1 MNNSIWNTCIGEAIR
16 KAKLSG
22 TLIPSNEVD
31 EIISELEKLKRTTPK
46 EPETVQGN
54 VYLLFN
60 GGHSFGS
67 ASIIKD
73 DKELEK
79 WKQDGSIEKGDVLYK
94 AVLVQ
99 QF

>member
-54 VYLLFN
+54 VYLLLS
-60 GGHSFGS
+60 GGKPSGS
-67 ASIIKD
+67 AYIIKD
-73 DKELEK
+73 DNELEH
-79 WKQDGSIEKGDVLYK
+79 WKQDGSIKKDDVLYK
-94 AVLVQ
+94 AVFVQ